1 MDRKRHWGRQAGR
14 LIAIVFFAGVALLL
28 ADRARNIDWSAVGLA
43 LRSYQLP
50 ILLQALLLTVLG
62 HLVFGA
68 YDLIGRRYAGHHLP
82 ARRVLAIAGVSYA
95 FNLNLGAMLG
105 GMGFRYR
112 LYSRQGLG
120 TRQILRVLALALA
133 TNWTGYLLVAGTVF
147 VLAPPELPAQWPVN
161 GLALRGAGLLLLAL
175 LAAWLA
181 MCAFARRRDWHFRKL
196 HLRLPSLPMA
206 LLQVALSALSW
217 SLIALTLFSLMPDPM
232 PLATVMGAY
241 YLATLA
247 TLVIRVPG
255 GLGVVEAV
263 FLALL
268 SPVYPEVQV
277 LAALL
282 AWRAIWFLLP
292 LLPAIPL
299 CLLLET
305 RWRGQHEATHS
316 VGAALGR
323 EGRPSC

>member
-1 MDRKRHWGRQAGR
+1 MDRKRRWSRRAGR
-14 LIAIVFFAGVALLL
+14 LIAFAFFAGAALLL
-28 ADRARNIDWSAVGLA
+28 ADRARSIDWPAVGLA
-43 LRSYQLP
+43 LRSYQAP
-50 ILLQALLLTVLG
+50 ILLQALLLTALG
-62 HLVFGA
+62 HFVFSA

-133 TNWTGYLLVAGTVF
+133 TNWTGYLLIAGLAFVA
-147 VLAPPELPAQWPVN
+147 APPELPARWPVN
-161 GLALRGAGLLLLAL
+161 APALRGTGLLLLAL

-181 MCAFARRRDWHFRKL
+181 MCAFAKRRDWHFRKL

-217 SLIALTLFSLMPDPM
+217 GLIAVTIYSLMPDPM
-232 PLATVMGAY
+232 PLAAVMGTY

-268 SPVYPEVQV
+268 GPVYSEVQV

-292 LLPAIPL
+292 LLPAIPV

-305 RWRGQHEATHS
+305 RWRKPEGEH
-316 VGAALGR
+316 VGAASAAMR
-323 EGRPSC
+323 RPT